1 MVETF
6 FGNITFIDTPGHAV
20 FSNMRKRG
28 AQCTD
33 LVVLVISAVEG
44 VQSQTHEILQI
55 LQDTNIPFVIAIN
68 KIDVAKA
75 DPVQVEEDLVK
86 LGVEIDTYGGNI
98 PTIHISAVEQIN
110 TDMLLE
116 LLLFETKRL
125 DIKGHDEAYAE
136 CVAMECKFNE
146 ESDRKFCSLIIR
158 DGSLNKGDW
167 VVAGTSYGKVLSM
180 FDDLK
185 NDITLAGPGS
195 AVEITGLKELPDA
208 GEKVFSVRTEKEA
221 EKIVECRKFIRDC
234 SNSNKNLDKQTVGT
248 KVTFESWRDKRL
260 FMSGR
265 KDLIDKKYNEM
276 LDNIKA
282 GSYTEIR
289 KRRKTIERTF
299 DDIEESTR
307 IHENFMSTFH
317 GTEADAPKV
326 ILKASD
332 YGTIETILSQMDNI
346 KDKDGKINFEILK
359 CEVGSCTENDLIE
372 CMEFDASIYCFDI
385 SPPECIYSQ
394 ARREGIELQSFD
406 IIYKMLDSL
415 KSYNEELYVEKNTTV
430 DVKGSAH
437 IQQIFDIQL
446 NNKTKLKVA
455 GLKVSDGFINKNML
469 FRIVRNDQIVHEG
482 LEVVSLKKFKKE
494 VKDLKN
500 GDEGGISF
508 KTHMTDVCK
517 GDIIECYTAKK

>member
-55 LQDTNIPFVIAIN
+55 LQDANIPFVIAIN

-86 LGVEIDTYGGNI
+86 LGVEIDSYGGNI

-125 DIKGHDEAYAE
+125 DIKGHDESYAE

-146 ESDRKFCSLIIR
+146 ETDRKFCSLIIR

-167 VVAGTSYGKVLSM
+167 VVAGTSYGKVMSM

-234 SNSNKNLDKQTVGT
+234 SNNTKNLDKQTVGT
-248 KVTFESWRDKRL
+248 KLTFESWRDKRL

-282 GSYTEIR
+282 GSYTEVR
-289 KRRKTIERTF
+289 KRSIF
-299 DDIEESTR
+299 
-307 IHENFMSTFH
+307 F
-317 GTEADAPKV
+317 
-326 ILKASD
+326 
-332 YGTIETILSQMDNI
+332 LS
-346 KDKDGKINFEILK
+346 KI
-359 CEVGSCTENDLIE
+359 
-372 CMEFDASIYCFDI
+372 
-385 SPPECIYSQ
+385 
-394 ARREGIELQSFD
+394 
-406 IIYKMLDSL
+406 
-415 KSYNEELYVEKNTTV
+415 
-430 DVKGSAH
+430 
-437 IQQIFDIQL
+437 
-446 NNKTKLKVA
+446 
-455 GLKVSDGFINKNML
+455 
-469 FRIVRNDQIVHEG
+469 
-482 LEVVSLKKFKKE
+482 
-494 VKDLKN
+494 
-500 GDEGGISF
+500 
-508 KTHMTDVCK
+508 
-517 GDIIECYTAKK
+517 